1 MNAQWR
7 SRRYRKSGDE
17 GGRQVIILGGRKKE
31 TKLSTELHTG
41 RDFIDLQRLSG
52 PRSAP
57 SLGWNYNGAAAASTP
72 FPFCPF

>member
-1 MNAQWR
+1 MSAQR
-7 SRRYRKSGDE
+7 RVRRYREGGEE

-52 PRSAP
+52 PRSAQ
-57 SLGWNYNGAAAASTP
+57 SLGWNYNGAAAAPIP
-72 FPFCPF
+72 FPFCLF